1 MQSKAGLMAGPLP
14 DGNLLLGALPERER
28 ERFLA
33 HCRPVDLTLAEVL
46 CASGDPIRNAYFPL
60 RSCISLGAR
69 VPGHAALDVSLIG
82 NEGMVGIALLL
93 GLEVSAQVAVVRS
106 AGAALCMEA
115 APFLQQLS
123 ACPALT
129 RILMRY
135 THLRMSELAR
145 NVACTRFHVVEA
157 RLARL
162 LLMTQD
168 RLVAGSMHLTHEAL
182 ADRLGVRRAGVT
194 IAASALQRDALISYH
209 RGEVR
214 VLDRTGLERAA
225 CSCYAADTQAYGTIM
240 GRKSSGVVEASP
252 WPRSEAR

>member
-1 MQSKAGLMAGPLP
+1 MSMSMYARDSP
-14 DGNLLLGALPERER
+14 DGNLILGALPERER
-28 ERFLA
+28 DRFLA
-33 HCRPVDLTLAEVL
+33 ACRPVELTLADVL
-46 CASGDPIRNAYFPL
+46 CSPGERIRHAYFPL
-60 RSCISLGAR
+60 ASCISIGAC
-69 VPGHAALDVSLIG
+69 VAGHAALDVALIG
-82 NEGMVGIALLL
+82 PEGMVGIALLL
-93 GLEVSAQVAVVRS
+93 GMEVSAQVVVVRNAGS
-106 AGAALCMEA
+106 ALSMEA
-115 APFLQQLS
+115 GPFVQCLA

-135 THLRMSELAR
+135 TQVRMGELAQ

-168 RLVAGSMHLTHEAL
+168 RGGAGTMHLTHEAL

-214 VLDRTGLERAA
+214 VLDRTGLESAA
-225 CSCYAADTQAYGTIM
+225 CSCYVADNEAYARIM
-240 GRKSSGVVEASP
+240 G
-252 WPRSEAR
+252 